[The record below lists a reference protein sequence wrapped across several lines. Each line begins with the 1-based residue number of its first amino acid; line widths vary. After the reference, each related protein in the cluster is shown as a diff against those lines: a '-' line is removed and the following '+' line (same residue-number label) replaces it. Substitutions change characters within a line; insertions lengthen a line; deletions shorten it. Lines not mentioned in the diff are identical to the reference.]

1 MGQSLNPKA
10 RWDLRMWSKFFPGLL
25 CFHPQATKG
34 NPAGT
39 LHPPFQNK
47 FLLPANPD
55 PSCYKEPQR
64 MDTPT
69 ASYSHPAVRPE
80 KAPLPGPP
88 TPTRLLGRT
97 GFPEMGAWLPWE

>member
-39 LHPPFQNK
+39 LHPLFQNK